1 MEYKAFPFEVK
12 EFDETSGAFEGYA
25 SVFNIRDDGGDLVL
39 PGAFKK
45 TILERF
51 NRIKICW
58 QHDWKLPI
66 GKPRELRED
75 DHGLFVRGGIS
86 DTTTGRDARVLMKD
100 GVVDVLSFG
109 YDVIKESWSD
119 VADQRTRLLQELRLY
134 EISPVTIAMHPLA
147 RITGVKGIDALQ
159 DCEPSEALEVL
170 IELLGKS
177 EDAMIDEALK
187 ALQALRAV
195 AEPPPA
201 ALTTHDRQ
209 RLLLKLK
216 MLEVSL

>member
-1 MEYKAFPFEVK
+1 MDYKILPFEIK
-12 EFDETSGAFEGYA
+12 KADESGAFEGHA
-25 SVFNIRDDGGDLVL
+25 AIFGNIDDGGEIIL

-51 NRIKICW
+51 GRIKVCW
-58 QHDWKLPI
+58 QHDWQAPI
-66 GKPRELRED
+66 GKPLEMRED
-75 DHGLFVRGGIS
+75 DQGLYVKAMIS
-86 DTTTGRDARVLMKD
+86 DTALGRDVRTLMRD
-100 GVVDVLSFG
+100 GVVSELSIG
-109 YDVIKESWSD
+109 YDVIKDSWAE
-119 VADQRTRLLQELRLY
+119 VAGRQVRALHELRLY
-134 EISPVTIAMHPLA
+134 EFSPVTVAMNPLA
-147 RITGVKGIDALQ
+147 TITGVKGIDALR